1 MAPIEQL
8 DRIAIDVKAHRLLKT
23 VLKEN
28 PKLEEIMRNS
38 KNEIEAC
45 IGVRNW
51 VLEELKERPQ
61 ALAYYEAEHPDR
73 TAFEAL
79 TWSDLAAIR
88 LLDYVDNDG
97 RDFVD
102 LNLRGAIAVS
112 TPVRQLWL
120 AVNRGTGGAKPEF
133 FWDML
138 HLMRQFTGR
147 ARRRRPTRDEV
158 EGWMERYPS
167 GLDPRIVALRDEN
180 RDRILDIII
189 DRLDRGEIRSQ
200 KFKFEDGMSR
210 EEKFE
215 RALEWWDDT
224 QFHLHFAVR
233 SPELLNEMLGDSL
246 DPDTMRVLYQARD
259 AGIPFFVNPYYLS
272 LLHVRVPYFAIGADL
287 AIRHY
292 VVYSNQLV
300 EEFGHIR
307 AWEREDEVEPGKP
320 NAAGWLLPP

>member
-120 AVNRGTGGAKPEF
+120 AVNRGTGGAKP
-133 FWDML
+133 
-138 HLMRQFTGR
+138 
-147 ARRRRPTRDEV
+147 
-158 EGWMERYPS
+158 
-167 GLDPRIVALRDEN
+167 
-180 RDRILDIII
+180 
-189 DRLDRGEIRSQ
+189 
-200 KFKFEDGMSR
+200 
-210 EEKFE
+210 
-215 RALEWWDDT
+215 
-224 QFHLHFAVR
+224 
-233 SPELLNEMLGDSL
+233 
-246 DPDTMRVLYQARD
+246 
-259 AGIPFFVNPYYLS
+259 
-272 LLHVRVPYFAIGADL
+272 
-287 AIRHY
+287 
-292 VVYSNQLV
+292 
-300 EEFGHIR
+300 
-307 AWEREDEVEPGKP
+307 
-320 NAAGWLLPP
+320 

>member
-1 MAPIEQL
+1 MTPIEQL
-8 DRIAIDVKAHRLLKT
+8 DRIAIDVKSHRLLKT

-38 KNEIEAC
+38 KNEVEAC

-73 TAFEAL
+73 MAFEAL

-97 RDFVD
+97 RDFID

-138 HLMRQFTGR
+138 HSKPGWSATRRGSTRASWPCGKRTG
-147 ARRRRPTRDEV
+147 
-158 EGWMERYPS
+158 
-167 GLDPRIVALRDEN
+167 IV
-180 RDRILDIII
+180 
-189 DRLDRGEIRSQ
+189 
-200 KFKFEDGMSR
+200 F
-210 EEKFE
+210 
-215 RALEWWDDT
+215 
-224 QFHLHFAVR
+224 
-233 SPELLNEMLGDSL
+233 
-246 DPDTMRVLYQARD
+246 
-259 AGIPFFVNPYYLS
+259 
-272 LLHVRVPYFAIGADL
+272 
-287 AIRHY
+287 
-292 VVYSNQLV
+292 
-300 EEFGHIR
+300 
-307 AWEREDEVEPGKP
+307 
-320 NAAGWLLPP
+320 